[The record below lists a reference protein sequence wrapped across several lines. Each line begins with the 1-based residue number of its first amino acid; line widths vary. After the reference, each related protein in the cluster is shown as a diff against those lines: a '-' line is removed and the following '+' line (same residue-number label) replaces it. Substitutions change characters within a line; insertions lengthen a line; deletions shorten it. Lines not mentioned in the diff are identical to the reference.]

1 MASTIHG
8 YEGTGRSLSL
18 KLLQQLRQQS
28 IANMNTQSGSSSRV
42 LKEVALEQ
50 AIRYADNDPVEDWLN
65 RLLLLDATEIDP
77 LLEGYPKP
85 EDLELYLVNRDTLF
99 SFHKGSENFLKKVM
113 SLFVSSHY
121 KNSPNDLQL
130 LSDAPSHSIF
140 VLCRSIDKNSS
151 STKGIP
157 DIYAAIQ
164 ICEEGGIS
172 KNVILNNNK
181 RGFKPAGDLIPW
193 TVSEHF
199 QDNEFPHLKGIRVVR
214 IATHPECQ
222 RMGYGSR
229 ALQLLTDFYEGKI
242 INLNEI
248 IEDVDNNEKIVKS
261 TNSNDQKS
269 SSLVTEEIKP
279 KKKLKP
285 LLNKLSETK
294 PPFVY
299 YLGTAF
305 GLTKELFNFWR
316 KGEFY
321 PVYLKLSENDIT
333 GEHSCIM
340 LRPFDVK
347 EEILKINFNSN
358 QSESLSPQ
366 EFGNKI
372 SWLNPYLSDF
382 KKRLTTLL
390 AYDLKDLSVKL
401 ALSLLDPMITSTTN
415 LEKDEDLE
423 DIQNQ
428 LANNT
433 LKSISKSELDIFISK
448 YDYRR
453 LELYTKN
460 LVKYQMIIDIVPY
473 ISKFY
478 FLKKFPNVKLAYTQ
492 AAILL
497 GFGLQYKSFD
507 KINEELNLQT
517 NQLLALFNKMIK
529 KFTSAIKGI
538 YEKEIEKEEMNIF
551 KQSQFGEGKG
561 KQGIN
566 IQNPSITLNLRDDL
580 LEESENIK
588 NKEKEERKKFLH
600 EKFNKLDKSKAGNSN
615 QNSEKKNFLKKRN
628 RDYDA

>member
-65 RLLLLDATEIDP
+65 RLLLLDATEIEP
-77 LLEGYPKP
+77 LIEGYPKP

-140 VLCRSIDKNSS
+140 VLCRSIEKNSS

-229 ALQLLTDFYEGKI
+229 ALQLLTEFYEGKI
-242 INLNEI
+242 INLEEVNE
-248 IEDVDNNEKIVKS
+248 DMDKFEKTENTVKS
-261 TNSNDQKS
+261 TNDQKS
-269 SSLVTEEIKP
+269 SSLATEELKP

-285 LLNKLSETK
+285 LLNKLSDTK

-316 KGEFY
+316 KGDFY

-347 EEILKINFNSN
+347 EDILKFNS
-358 QSESLSPQ
+358 SESTLTQ
-366 EFGNKI
+366 EYGNKVT
-372 SWLNPYLSDF
+372 WLNPYLSDF

-390 AYDLKDLSVKL
+390 AYDLKDLSIKL

-423 DIQNQ
+423 DILNQ
-428 LANNT
+428 SSNA

-497 GFGLQYKSFD
+497 GFGLQYKSFE

-517 NQLLALFNKMIK
+517 NQLLALFNKMVK

-538 YEKEIEKEEMNIF
+538 YEKEIEIEEHNIF
-551 KQSQFGEGKG
+551 KPSQLTNG
-561 KQGIN
+561 KQN
-566 IQNPSITLNLRDDL
+566 QSITLNLRDDL

-588 NKEKEERKKFLH
+588 NKEKEERRKFLQ
-600 EKFNKLDKSKAGNSN
+600 EKFNKLDKPKSGNNGNSGNSN
-615 QNSEKKNFLKKRN
+615 QNSEKKNLLKKRN
-628 RDYDA
+628 REDDA